1 MSILDVNEL
10 VDNDDLIPPIEKF
23 REWLEKNAL
32 KGYLDSSSETLSKY
46 GYLDSISHNGGRK
59 FVSHYDNKKTN
70 TYYTIYCID
79 IIQIDG
85 QFPVFVPRAL
95 AGCMHTIDMEKFHS
109 RKPLYIK
116 EGVHIP
122 YFIKKASEIFYK
134 VEII

>member
-10 VDNDDLIPPIEKF
+10 VDNDELIPPIEKIK
-23 REWLEKNAL
+23 EWLNKNAL
-32 KGYLDSSSETLSKY
+32 KGYLDSVSY
-46 GYLDSISHNGGRK
+46 NGGRK
-59 FVSHYDNKKTN
+59 FVSHYDDKKMN
-70 TYYTIYCID
+70 TYFTIYCID
-79 IIQIDG
+79 IIQVDG
-85 QFPVFVPRAL
+85 QFPIFVPRVL

-134 VEII
+134 IEII